1 MNTAIPLKLFFIGT
15 LLVFVLRRKSSSNLG
30 PSLLTTNM
38 HLPIGLFCILIP
50 NSYTRSLNKRLHQT
64 LSVDDD
70 RLCRLRASFMMG
82 AVSGIFCSTKLQA
95 PFRLW
100 HILFYTRP
108 RLQQFHFYVTMIV
121 RCLWMV
127 PNLLLHD
134 FEMAVFSANID
145 SSIPID

>member
-15 LLVFVLRRKSSSNLG
+15 LLVFVLRRKSSSNLV

-82 AVSGIFCSTKLQA
+82 AVQRCTIHGLQPAGPAGPAGTGGRVQKIFKTSGARAGGAAFANGRAGRVLILIF
-95 PFRLW
+95 
-100 HILFYTRP
+100 
-108 RLQQFHFYVTMIV
+108 
-121 RCLWMV
+121 
-127 PNLLLHD
+127 
-134 FEMAVFSANID
+134 
-145 SSIPID
+145 